1 MYAENMFGIFYNI
14 RAKVYLRGIWKGVRA
29 EEFSL
34 YIKFGF
40 RYRFEYCLFR
50 YRFGYVLGMGFG
62 VV

>member
-1 MYAENMFGIFYNI
+1 MAYFITLGH
-14 RAKVYLRGIWKGVRA
+14 KVYLRGIWKGVRV

-50 YRFGYVLGMGFG
+50 YRFGYVLEMGFG